1 MRVLFL
7 TTYPVEAA
15 NTRYRVQQFFPY
27 LQAAGISCELASL
40 MSRELFFE
48 FYQPGQSLSTM
59 AGLVRAL
66 GRRLGDVVRARRYDV
81 VFLEREALLLGPPL
95 LEWLLARVLRRSIV
109 FDFDDAI
116 FLPAQNSIRG
126 NLATWLKYPAK
137 TARTLALSTQ
147 VITGNEYLAAYA
159 RRHNPRVTVLPT
171 VVDAAQY
178 AATAP
183 APRASDSLVI
193 GWIGTH
199 STAPYLEIIAPALA
213 QLARRQRFVLRV
225 IGAGR
230 AVQIPGVVVENRPW
244 QLATEIEDFRSL
256 DIGVYP
262 IHDNEWS
269 QGKCAFKAIQYLAAG
284 VPCVASPVG
293 MTKDVI
299 TDQVNGLFAGTTAQ
313 WERALEQLLTNAELR
328 RRLAQA
334 GQSHIAREFSLQVH
348 APRLA
353 AVLRAAA
360 GQ

>member
-27 LQAAGISCELASL
+27 LQSVGIECELTSFL
-40 MSRELFFE
+40 SRELFFE
-48 FYQPGQSLSTM
+48 FYQPRQKFSNLLGMVQ
-59 AGLVRAL
+59 AL
-66 GRRLGDVVRARRYDV
+66 GRRLGDVLQARHYDV
-81 VFLEREALLLGPPL
+81 VFVEREALLLGPPV
-95 LEWLLARVLRRSIV
+95 LEWLLARVMRQPVV

-126 NLATWLKYPAK
+126 SLATWLKYPAK

-147 VITGNEYLAAYA
+147 IIAGNEYLAAYA
-159 RRHNPRVTVLPT
+159 KRYNPSVTILPT
-171 VVDAAQY
+171 VVDVTQY
-178 AATAP
+178 AAAAP
-183 APRASDSLVI
+183 VARASEDLVI

-199 STAPYLEIIAPALA
+199 STAPYLEIVAPALT
-213 QLARRQRFVLRV
+213 QLARQHRFVFRV

-230 AVQIPGVVVENRPW
+230 DVQIPGVVVENRPW
-244 QLATEIEDFRSL
+244 KLATEIADFRDL
-256 DIGVYP
+256 DIGIYP
-262 IHDNEWS
+262 IDDNEWS

-293 MTKDVI
+293 MTKEVI
-299 TDQVNGLFAGTTAQ
+299 TDQVTGLFADTAAQ
-313 WERALEQLLTNAELR
+313 WEQALEKLLKSTELR
-328 RRLAQA
+328 QQFSEA
-334 GQSHIAREFSLQVH
+334 GQLHIARAYSLQVH

-360 GQ
+360 GH